1 MVLLLLIGLACF
13 LGRYFPR
20 DKGVYETNEAKDAQ
34 LFDDADYAIA
44 ASKTGQPDVQKKKEW
59 YI

>member
-1 MVLLLLIGLACF
+1 VLLLLIGLACF

-20 DKGVYETNEAKDAQ
+20 EKGAYETNEAKDAN
-34 LFDDADYAIA
+34 LFDEPDYAIA
-44 ASKTGQPDVQKKKEW
+44 AGKTGQPEIQKKKEW